1 MTEELDGPTRRGP
14 TRAHAPPRPFRVPLN
29 PVNAQSFAALP
40 ARGQAVEHLKDSRSR
55 SAHPGRARL
64 LARIQ
69 RGERNLT
76 VEVYRTRFSQS
87 APVGGDE
94 VGGCIF
100 HLAGFVEVGRFG
112 PV

>member
-1 MTEELDGPTRRGP
+1 LRG
-14 TRAHAPPRPFRVPLN
+14 F
-29 PVNAQSFAALP
+29 S
-40 ARGQAVEHLKDSRSR
+40 AVSE
-55 SAHPGRARL
+55 
-64 LARIQ
+64 
-69 RGERNLT
+69 NLT